1 MIQEEVTTADKEC
14 IAVRL
19 LAEYPDTDSYIYLMF
34 FIDKDSLKLIDSEI
48 MVSNNYDFF
57 ILLNEVKDL
66 SELYKHIEVAI
77 EANKNLIIPC
87 DKLKDDINKIL
98 KDRINRVGIVNYLS
112 KKDIIPIIYLFADT
126 LNSYMDF
133 NIGI

>member
-48 MVSNNYDFF
+48 MVSN
-57 ILLNEVKDL
+57 ISL
-66 SELYKHIEVAI
+66 SY
-77 EANKNLIIPC
+77 
-87 DKLKDDINKIL
+87 
-98 KDRINRVGIVNYLS
+98 
-112 KKDIIPIIYLFADT
+112 
-126 LNSYMDF
+126 
-133 NIGI
+133 